1 MGDSPPS
8 AASKLLPLLA
18 LSGACAL
25 VCEVVWTRRIALS
38 VGSTGEAVALTLGLY
53 MLGLGLGGGLS
64 GRMSHRRAPRAY
76 GALELAAAGWTL
88 LFPSLLA
95 VLPGGGDLASDL
107 GIAALMLVPPGVLHG
122 ATLPAAS
129 AALSETR
136 EVSALY
142 AVNTLGAV
150 LGALAAPFLLMPAL
164 GLRGT
169 ELVAAS
175 GAAFTGLCALAL
187 SPARGAERPAPPKD
201 PGPPSIPALGAAAL
215 SGAVAMA
222 LEVAWHRLGALLLGG
237 SVYALAVVLAVFLA
251 GVALGAALGRRAS
264 ALPWGLAGL
273 AVGAPLGAWLY
284 GALPYGVG
292 LAYGAM
298 GAGALLPVGALLLGA
313 AMGAVPVASGAVFS
327 AALARSGGDPAVAA
341 GRVLLAN
348 TLGGVL
354 GALGAGL
361 WGLPVLGVQG
371 LSQLC
376 GALCGVAALLIPGP
390 SRLLRLAPLGLALS
404 LSALAPA
411 WDAPLY
417 AVGLVH
423 WLDRFADPD
432 PRSVARFAH
441 EGWQLRYYQDG
452 VTATVAVGEGDRGV
466 RWLSVNGKMDASTG
480 ADMPTQ
486 VMSGRL
492 PVLIAAHT
500 APEEALQGLVVG
512 LASGVTAGEALDA
525 GATHLDVIEIEPAVV
540 EAARWFEPQNHYVL
554 DNSNA
559 SIYRDDARAWLRR
572 TDITRRYTFIVSEPS
587 NPWIT
592 GVSNLFTAEYWAL
605 ARGRLADDGVMC
617 QWVQLYA
624 LPPEALRG
632 LIRTYLTQF
641 PSTWMFETI
650 PGADALL
657 VSAPSLPDDL
667 PLQPTLGPEGLALLA
682 GRARLNTDDDPW
694 VEFEAPRWLLRST
707 GALNQE
713 LIAEV
718 AARSGGR

>member
-1 MGDSPPS
+1 MGAPS
-8 AASKLLPLLA
+8 TPRSSTLLPLLG

-25 VCEVVWTRRIALS
+25 VCEVVWTRRLALS

-64 GRMSHRRAPRAY
+64 GRLRHRRAPRAY
-76 GALELAAAGWTL
+76 GLLELCAAGWTL
-88 LFPSLLA
+88 IFPGLLA
-95 VLPGGGDLASDL
+95 LLPDGGDLRADL
-107 GIAALMLVPPGVLHG
+107 AIAALMLVPPGMLHG

-150 LGALAAPFLLMPAL
+150 LGALAAPFLLMPTL

-169 ELVAAS
+169 ELVAAG
-175 GAAFTGLCALAL
+175 GAALTGLVALGL
-187 SPARGAERPAPPKD
+187 RPADEEAD
-201 PGPPSIPALGAAAL
+201 PAARAAAGPRDPVALGAAAL
-215 SGAVAMA
+215 SGGVAMA

-251 GVALGAALGRRAS
+251 GVALGAALGRRAG
-264 ALPWGLAGL
+264 ALPLAMAAL

-292 LAYGAM
+292 LAYGAL
-298 GAGALLPVGALLLGA
+298 GDGALLPSGAALLGL

-348 TLGGVL
+348 TLGGVV

-361 WGLPVLGVQG
+361 WALPALGVQG
-371 LSQLC
+371 LAQLA
-376 GALCGVAALLIPGP
+376 GALCGGAALLIRGP
-390 SRLLRLAPLGLALS
+390 SRLLRVAPLGLALA
-404 LSALAPA
+404 LSALAPP
-411 WDAPLY
+411 WDASLY

-441 EGWQLRYYQDG
+441 EGWRLRSYQDG
-452 VTATVAVGEGDRGV
+452 VTATVAVGEGDGGV

-500 APEEALQGLVVG
+500 LPDAPAVGLVVG

-525 GATHLDVIEIEPAVV
+525 GAARLDVVEIEPAVV
-540 EAARWFEPQNHYVL
+540 RAARWFEPQNKFVL
-554 DNSNA
+554 NNPDA
-559 SIYRDDARAWLRR
+559 TIYQDDARAWLRR
-572 TDITRRYTFIVSEPS
+572 AGVTRRYTFIVSEPS

-592 GVSNLFTAEYWAL
+592 GVSNLFTSEYWAL
-605 ARGRLADDGVMC
+605 ARARLEQDGVMC

-657 VSAPSLPDDL
+657 ISAPSLPEGL
-667 PLQPTLGPEGLALLA
+667 PIQPTLGPEGLALLA

-713 LIAEV
+713 IIAEA